1 MARLQESEMP
11 MYFINTDAKSNEGRS
26 YHDEWLVRGVA
37 VTSGPQ
43 KFRDKLASI
52 NRGDTVLMYV
62 NGIGVVAAGEALDH
76 EVVDVVERQALVSS
90 REPIEYHRRVDWRL
104 DLRSAPINPAT
115 IKDLCGQTPLQT
127 IQRVRKGEAQLWRLV
142 EPSSRARGR

>member
-62 NGIGVVAAGEALDH
+62 NGIGVVAAGEASDY
-76 EVVDVVERQALVSS
+76 EVVDVVEKQALVSS
-90 REPIEYHRRVDWRL
+90 REPIEYHRGVDWRL
-104 DLRSAPINPAT
+104 DLR
-115 IKDLCGQTPLQT
+115 
-127 IQRVRKGEAQLWRLV
+127 
-142 EPSSRARGR
+142 PSFRARRG